1 MKCEVGN
8 RVHVVV
14 HIPAYEADRGWWTVR
29 EIRDGKYMLEG
40 MDNYK
45 MSVNEKDIREVKE

>member
-14 HIPAYEADRGWWTVR
+14 HIPAYEADRGWWSVK
-29 EIRDGKYMLEG
+29 EIRDGKYVLEG
-40 MDNYK
+40 IDNYR
-45 MSVNEKDIREVKE
+45 MSVDEKDIREVKE